1 MAGDERPGQ
10 TLRFEP
16 QQAILWRIW
25 PKSPK
30 KCQMRKFPPQK
41 IFFKFQKRSKKVEKM
56 IAEWTEAVSEGGNRG
71 KGAKK
76 EKKKKNLRFQR
87 P

>member
-1 MAGDERPGQ
+1 
-10 TLRFEP
+10 
-16 QQAILWRIW
+16 
-25 PKSPK
+25 
-30 KCQMRKFPPQK
+30 
-41 IFFKFQKRSKKVEKM
+41 M

-76 EKKKKNLRFQR
+76 EKQKKNLRFQR